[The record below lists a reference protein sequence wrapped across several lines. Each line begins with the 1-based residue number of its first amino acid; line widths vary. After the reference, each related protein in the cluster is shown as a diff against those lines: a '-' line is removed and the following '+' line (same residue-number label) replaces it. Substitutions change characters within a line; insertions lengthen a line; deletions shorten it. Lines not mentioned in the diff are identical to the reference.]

1 MKNVKLYICTTK
13 QNALVN
19 ATPHIQGTVKGRIVN
34 PHGIRQL
41 STDIKKNH
49 YIYRFHQNW

>member
-19 ATPHIQGTVKGRIVN
+19 ATPHKQGTVNGRIVN
-34 PHGIRQL
+34 PHRIKQL
-41 STDIKKNH
+41 STDIKKNC
-49 YIYRFHQNW
+49 YIYRVHQN